1 MLEGGEVQSS
11 SSFLFINLFRL
22 MMKMDSLKNKG
33 RGSVQGV
40 IAEERD
46 HPGGGGAFP
55 NRAAQVRGQR
65 H

>member
-1 MLEGGEVQSS
+1 
-11 SSFLFINLFRL
+11 

-46 HPGGGGAFP
+46 HPGGGGGAFP

-65 H
+65 HECVFCVEAQWGLQLDIEEP